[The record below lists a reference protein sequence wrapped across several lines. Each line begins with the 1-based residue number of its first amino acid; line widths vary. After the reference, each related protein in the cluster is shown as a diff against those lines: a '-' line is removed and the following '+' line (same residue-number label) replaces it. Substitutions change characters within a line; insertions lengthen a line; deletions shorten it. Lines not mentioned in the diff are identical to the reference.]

1 MDVRSIY
8 QLQLP
13 THIMMEFV
21 NKNGCLQRVPVIID
35 AQKSPID
42 LGRCTPSPGRP
53 ETHGNP
59 WVRAMVGCAT
69 SLAQT

>member
-1 MDVRSIY
+1 MDVRRII
-8 QLQLP
+8 P
-13 THIMMEFV
+13 TTVTTHIMMEFV
-21 NKNGCLQRVPVIID
+21 DKNGRLQRVPVIID
-35 AQKSPID
+35 VISPID